1 MECINKAVT
10 ISGVKVH
17 LGDLIFADSDGI
29 VVIPQKY
36 EKLVINK
43 ALETI
48 DKEKNIITKIVLGKT
63 ADNIIETVGVF

>member
-1 MECINKAVT
+1 MVLKYI
-10 ISGVKVH
+10 

-48 DKEKNIITKIVLGKT
+48 DKEKNIIMKIVLGKLY
-63 ADNIIETVGVF
+63 IYY